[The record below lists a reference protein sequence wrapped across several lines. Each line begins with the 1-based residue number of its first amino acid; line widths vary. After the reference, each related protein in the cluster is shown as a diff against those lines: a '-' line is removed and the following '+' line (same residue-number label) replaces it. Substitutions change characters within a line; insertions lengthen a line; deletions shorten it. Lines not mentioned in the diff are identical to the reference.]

1 MSPSRV
7 LANPRSKEVRRIV
20 LTFGSLVLCCLAAG
34 CDRCGE
40 KFSLAADAPTASLS
54 ANPAIIAPNG
64 TTTLTWSSTNAS
76 SCTGNVFSTGNAISG
91 SVSVAPTKSTNYS
104 IICNGAGGT
113 TTGATFVTV
122 MAAGRS
128 LVSRP

>member
-1 MSPSRV
+1 M
-7 LANPRSKEVRRIV
+7 LANPGSKEVRRIV
-20 LTFGSLVLCCLAAG
+20 LTFGSFVLCCLAAG
-34 CDRCGE
+34 CDKCGDPV
-40 KFSLAADAPTASLS
+40 KFSLATDAPTASLS

-64 TTTLTWSSTNAS
+64 ATTLTWSSTNAS
-76 SCTGNVFSTGNAISG
+76 SCTGNFFSTGNAISG

-104 IICNGAGGT
+104 ISCNGAGGT
-113 TTGATFVTV
+113 TTDATFVTV